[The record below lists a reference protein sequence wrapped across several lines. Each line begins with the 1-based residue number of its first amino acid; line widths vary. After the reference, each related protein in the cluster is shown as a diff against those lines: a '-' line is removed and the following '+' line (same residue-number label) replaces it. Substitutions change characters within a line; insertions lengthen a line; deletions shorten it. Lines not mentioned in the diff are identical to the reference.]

1 MGSNIARKQNIFLK
15 ISVSLSEKK
24 KTKQKT
30 TVPLLFLKHHQLC
43 SFSDQNI
50 FNVKQ

>member
-24 KTKQKT
+24 NQKT

>member
-24 KTKQKT
+24 NKTKN
-30 TVPLLFLKHHQLC
+30 HC
-43 SFSDQNI
+43 STFIS
-50 FNVKQ
+50 